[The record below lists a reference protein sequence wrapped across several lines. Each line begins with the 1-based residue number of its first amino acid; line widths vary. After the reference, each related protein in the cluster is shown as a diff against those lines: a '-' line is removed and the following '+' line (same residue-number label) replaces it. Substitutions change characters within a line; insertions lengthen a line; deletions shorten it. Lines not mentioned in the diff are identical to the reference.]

1 MANEV
6 NITMTAKDLASGKI
20 KGVGDQAKT
29 SMDKLRG
36 MRGSFLAVGAAGGA
50 VIGALGLAI
59 KTFAQTG
66 DEIQKMSFR
75 TAIGTEVLSEY
86 KFALEQSG
94 SSIDGFEKSIKRM
107 SSFVLDGRDGLT
119 TTTDALDRLGISV
132 LDLEGLGVEDA
143 FVLLSSALADV
154 EDDITQAALAQDV
167 FGRAGT
173 ALLPLLAQGA
183 DGIAALREEAQE
195 LGIVFDQDMADSA
208 ARVVDAQN
216 TMKKSVLGLQMAFA
230 EHLAPAL
237 SSTLEFMGKVIS
249 KVTAFAKEN
258 PVLTYTIGIMAT
270 AVGLLA
276 IGIGALGLVIPLA
289 ATAFGALGI
298 GVAGAALSFV
308 GFNLATGGILIAI
321 GLIVAG
327 IIALIMNWDE
337 VVRAVKIGI
346 NFMSGAIEVW
356 ANFYIKAINKI
367 IDGINKL
374 AGIFGKEI
382 DQIADLEI
390 PRFNTAMEEMAEV
403 TEEETES
410 VNTALETTQD
420 EFVRTADVAEE
431 SSEKIAEATE
441 SASAKIRDALG
452 LQTRREIQAQ
462 KNRQLV
468 ADQQA
473 KLREEEAA
481 KEQAV
486 LDEATERLAAAGKEQ
501 RRIWQETHD
510 FRMELGEAEVAEQE
524 RLLKI
529 EEAASAEIIR
539 IEEEEAAKLVEIEK
553 DKQDKLE
560 AERAQAL
567 ADTLEN
573 AELRMNAV
581 KALREENSAA
591 FARIKAEVDLL
602 PANIQTQT
610 SMGMSREAVENR
622 GGVMRAF
629 KDSQKSMTDAL
640 AAARAFLA
648 SGEFGGG
655 TTTAMAQAEVDRL
668 VAIVGQKEILKGGE
682 GADRFDVIQAF
693 VEASAGHKGVALGA
707 LFAPKGGF
715 GSSAPPMLPG
725 MEFGAAAATT
735 LHTTV
740 VFNGDTYGL
749 DDFTDKVNEG
759 ITAAQQRGATMWIDR
774 GEDR

>member
-94 SSIDGFEKSIKRM
+94 SSIDGFEKAIKRM

-143 FVLLSSALADV
+143 FVLLSEALSNVD
-154 EDDITQAALAQDV
+154 DDITQAALAQDV

-230 EHLAPAL
+230 QHLAPAL
-237 SSTLEFMGKVIS
+237 SATLETMGKVIS
-249 KVTAFAKEN
+249 AISGFAKEN
-258 PVLTYTIGIMAT
+258 PVLTATIGALA
-270 AVGLLA
+270 AVFGLLA
-276 IGIGALGLVIPLA
+276 IGVAAVGLALPLA
-289 ATAFGALGI
+289 AIAFTSLGI
-298 GVAGAALSFV
+298 GVSGATLAFV
-308 GFNLATGGILIAI
+308 GFNLATGGILLAI
-321 GLIVAG
+321 GLVVAG
-327 IIALIMNWDE
+327 LVALVMNWDA

-346 NFMSGAIEVW
+346 NFMIGVIEWWVN
-356 ANFYIKAINKI
+356 AHIKAVNRIIEGLNKV
-367 IDGINKL
+367 
-374 AGIFGKEI
+374 AGVFGKEI

-539 IEEEEAAKLVEIEK
+539 IEEEEAAQLVAAEEEKQADLKKLREEALADALK
-553 DKQDKLE
+553 D
-560 AERAQAL
+560 AELRKANREQAL
-567 ADTLEN
+567 AETLKD
-573 AELRMNAV
+573 AELRMDAV
-581 KALREENSAA
+581 KALREENREA
-591 FARIKAEVDLL
+591 FARIKTEVDLL
-602 PANIQTQT
+602 PANIQAQT
-610 SMGMSREAVENR
+610 SMGMSREALGNR
-622 GGVMRAF
+622 AGVMQSF
-629 KDSQKSMTDAL
+629 KDSQNRMTDAL
-640 AAARAFLA
+640 EAAQALLA

-655 TTTAMAQAEVDRL
+655 TTKAMAQAEVDRL
-668 VAIVGQKEILKGGE
+668 LGITQGSQFKG
-682 GADRFDVIQAF
+682 D
-693 VEASAGHKGVALGA
+693 ALGA
-707 LFAPKGGF
+707 LLAPKGGY
-715 GSSAPPMLPG
+715 GSSAPPMIGKSMKFNEGVPG
-725 MEFGAAAATT
+725 VVTT
-735 LHTTV
+735 II
-740 VFNGDTYGL
+740 FNGDTYGL

-759 ITAAQQRGATMWIDR
+759 ITAAAQRGATMWMDR